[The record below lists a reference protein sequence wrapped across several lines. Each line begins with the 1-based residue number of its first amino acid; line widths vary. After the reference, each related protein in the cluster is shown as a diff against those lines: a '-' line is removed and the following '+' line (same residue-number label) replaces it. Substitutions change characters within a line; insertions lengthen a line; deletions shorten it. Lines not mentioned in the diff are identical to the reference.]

1 MVTYLGGRSGRGTMS
16 AGRSSHSPSSI
27 IWFSE
32 TNIHGNLSDDDDDDD
47 ENDDDDDDDDDD
59 VFVDADY

>member
-47 ENDDDDDDDDDD
+47 DD

>member
-47 ENDDDDDDDDDD
+47 DDDD